1 MYDEARLEAA
11 QNVQFILVPFFCIGT
26 LLIFGR
32 NADQIIDHAAIV
44 AALCVVPAALEGELL
59 LLQMSHGMARNLLI
73 AQVPPRDRRIEERG
87 APIRSVVALVTLP
100 QVAEGGVMPKSEQG

>member
-1 MYDEARLEAA
+1 VLLCFKYVEGYFRVIGLC
-11 QNVQFILVPFFCIGT
+11 VPTLVPGLFVDGYKV
-26 LLIFGR
+26 L
-32 NADQIIDHAAIV
+32 
-44 AALCVVPAALEGELL
+44 PAALEGELL